1 MAKTLKDI
9 IVPRAGRNVP
19 KGEED
24 FLGAHEVDEKDYPVK
39 QKTDKLPHTP
49 TTSHKPDD
57 KHGYTADKESE
68 KVYTKTNKKS
78 GVSESSDDVE
88 ELKNRIKKIAS
99 KRAGT
104 VTPDEEDEIVKASQK
119 LRSMKKEEVE
129 QVDEV
134 LKKSDPAGKWVKD
147 FVHSDNP
154 KFEGKSKKKRMQ
166 MALAAYYDKQ
176 KKG

>member
-9 IVPRAGRNVP
+9 ITPERAGRNIP

-24 FLGAHEVDEKDYPVK
+24 FLGAHEVEEKDYPVK
-39 QKTDKLPHTP
+39 QKTNKLPHTP

-68 KVYTKTNKKS
+68 KVYTRTNKK

-88 ELKNRIKKIAS
+88 ELKNRIKRIAS
-99 KRAGT
+99 KKAGT
-104 VTPDEEDEIVKASQK
+104 VTPEDEEDIVKASQK

-129 QVDEV
+129 QVNEV
-134 LKKSDPAGKWVKD
+134 LKKSDPASTWIKD
-147 FVHSDNP
+147 FVHSDDP

-166 MALAAYYDKQ
+166 MALAAYYAKQ
-176 KKG
+176 RED

>member
-9 IVPRAGRNVP
+9 ITPARAGRNIP

-24 FLGAHEVDEKDYPVK
+24 FLGAHEVEEKDYPVK

-49 TTSHKPDD
+49 TTLHKPDD

-68 KVYTKTNKKS
+68 KVYTKTNKK

-99 KRAGT
+99 KKAGT
-104 VTPDEEDEIVKASQK
+104 VTPEDEEDIVKSSRK

-129 QVDEV
+129 QVNEV
-134 LKKSDPAGKWVKD
+134 LKKSDPASKWIKD
-147 FVHSDNP
+147 FVDSDNP

-166 MALAAYYDKQ
+166 MALAAYYAKQ
-176 KKG
+176 RED

>member
-9 IVPRAGRNVP
+9 ITPERAGRNIP

-24 FLGAHEVDEKDYPVK
+24 FLGAHEVEEKDYPVK
-39 QKTDKLPHTP
+39 QKTNKLPHTP

-57 KHGYTADKESE
+57 KHGYTTDKESE
-68 KVYTKTNKKS
+68 KVYTRTNKK

-88 ELKNRIKKIAS
+88 ELKNRIKRIAS
-99 KRAGT
+99 KKAGT
-104 VTPDEEDEIVKASQK
+104 VTPEDEEDIVKASQK

-129 QVDEV
+129 QVNEV
-134 LKKSDPAGKWVKD
+134 LKKSDPASTWIKD
-147 FVHSDNP
+147 FVHSDDP

-166 MALAAYYDKQ
+166 MALAAYYAKQ
-176 KKG
+176 RED